1 MGPQTPAHPHR
12 RLAFF
17 PAQHPMA
24 RESLA
29 YVMAASRPRGIAD
42 SCA

>member
-24 RESLA
+24 GESLA
-29 YVMAASRPRGIAD
+29 YVMAASRPRGIED